1 MTIPYQNSDSG
12 ELPLTPLRVELAGRV
27 REGLAALGYSGEA
40 VGGVVAAARH
50 GNLSDAEQAELTRQL
65 APVTPLACLVR
76 AFGLHLGTPEE
87 SLRRYLG
94 EEFFDLC
101 AAAGLWTAVPDGL
114 TGTAVLLSHKDCFV
128 LSDHEITEGEAT
140 SKHWVMGLG
149 ISTGQV
155 AHSVIRRP
163 YERVL
168 DLCCGS
174 GVQSFLLHGLA
185 REFVALDL
193 NGRALNFGRFGA
205 AMSGYTNIDFRES
218 DCYSAVAGE
227 TFDAIVCNPPFAV
240 SPGGEKMYR
249 DGGMSGDGFAR
260 RVIREAP
267 AHLREG
273 GYGFFLCDVAA
284 IGEAS
289 SEDRLRE
296 WVEGLD
302 CDVVALAAKGM
313 DTAAY
318 ARVWLAGEEED
329 AAKWREYLAA
339 ADVRSITNWHVVLR
353 KRSCGGGNW
362 FRSGPLSEV
371 VDGHFGAQIERR
383 FRGHDFLLRDE
394 AAIWKGRLRLA
405 PEVRVERTAR
415 AEGGRWV
422 TEGAKVLVTA
432 GLTASSQLDP
442 RTVDFFPLF
451 DGVNTMEAILGR
463 VAEVMGVPVDKLRGG
478 WLKYVSQLTGDG
490 ILEVAT
496 ND

>member
-1 MTIPYQNSDSG
+1 L
-12 ELPLTPLRVELAGRV
+12 EPLRVELAGRV

-40 VGGVVAAARH
+40 VGALVSAARDQ
-50 GNLSDAEQAELTRQL
+50 NLSDAEQAALLRQL
-65 APVTPLACLVR
+65 QPETPMACLVR
-76 AFGLHLGTPEE
+76 AFGLHLATEE
-87 SLRRYLG
+87 AALRRHLG
-94 EEFFDLC
+94 DGFFDLC
-101 AAAGLWTAVPDGL
+101 AAAGLWTEVPDGL
-114 TGTAVLLSHKDCFV
+114 TGTAVMMSHKDCFV
-128 LSDHEITEGEAT
+128 LSDHEITEGDAT

-155 AHSVIRRP
+155 AQSVIRRR
-163 YERVL
+163 YDRVL

-174 GVQSFLLHGLA
+174 GVQSFLMHGLA

-205 AMSGYTNIDFRES
+205 AMNGYTNIDFRES

-227 TFDAIVCNPPFAV
+227 SFDAIVCNPPFAV

-260 RVIREAP
+260 RVISGAP
-267 AHLREG
+267 GYLREG
-273 GYGFFLCDVAA
+273 GFAFFVCDVAA

-302 CDVVALAAKGM
+302 CDVVALAAKVM
-313 DTAAY
+313 DAAAY

-339 ADVRSITNWHVVLR
+339 ADVRSISNWHVVLR
-353 KRSCGGGNW
+353 KRSCGGANW
-362 FRSGPLSEV
+362 FRSEPLSEV

-394 AAIWKGRLRLA
+394 AAIWNGRLRLA

-432 GLTASSQLDP
+432 GLMASSQLDP

-463 VAEVMGVPVDKLRGG
+463 VAGAMGVPADKLRGG
-478 WLKYVSQLTGDG
+478 WLKYVSQLTLDG
-490 ILEVAT
+490 ILEDAS

>member
-12 ELPLTPLRVELAGRV
+12 ELPLEPLRVELAGRV

-40 VGGVVAAARH
+40 VGGLVAAARH
-50 GNLSDAEQAELTRQL
+50 GNLSDSEQAELMRQL
-65 APVTPLACLVR
+65 APVTPMACLVR

-87 SLRRYLG
+87 ALRRHLG
-94 EEFFDLC
+94 EGFFGLC
-101 AAAGLWTAVPDGL
+101 EAAGLWTAVPNGL
-114 TGTAVLLSHKDCFV
+114 AGTAVMMSHKDCFV
-128 LSDHEITEGEAT
+128 LSDHEITEGDST

-155 AHSVIRRP
+155 AQSVIRRQ
-163 YERVL
+163 YDRVL

-185 REFVALDL
+185 REFVAVDR
-193 NGRALNFGRFGA
+193 NARALNFGRFGA
-205 AMSGYTNIDFRES
+205 AMNGYTNVDFRES

-267 AHLREG
+267 GYLREG
-273 GYGFFLCDVAA
+273 GDGFFVFDVAA

-296 WVEGLD
+296 WVQGLD
-302 CDVVALAAKGM
+302 CDVVAIAAKAM
-313 DTAAY
+313 DAAAY
-318 ARVWLAGEEED
+318 TRAWLAGEEEE
-329 AAKWREYLAA
+329 AARWREYLAEA
-339 ADVRSITNWHVVLR
+339 SVRSISNWNVVLR
-353 KRSCGGGNW
+353 KRSCDGANW
-362 FRSGPLSEV
+362 FRSEELSEV

-394 AAIWKGRLRLA
+394 AAIWNGRLRLA
-405 PEVRVERTAR
+405 PEVRVERMAR

-432 GLTASSQLDP
+432 GLTASSQMDP

-451 DGVNTMEAILGR
+451 DGVNTMEAILER
-463 VAEVMGVPVDKLRGG
+463 VAGVMGVPIDKLRGG
-478 WLKYVSQLTGDG
+478 WLKYVSQLTLDG
-490 ILEVAT
+490 ILEDAG